1 MFDLY
6 KHRENTDI
14 AFGTYPIIDECDKE
28 NNNFANLKEMLLE
41 YFKDKNIP
49 SEVEVEVKKVTKK
62 YTYTSI
68 VLKFN
73 EDEWGYMHKRLNL
86 KESE

>member
-1 MFDLY
+1 MFDLWQ
-6 KHRENTDI
+6 HRQNTDI
-14 AFGTYPIIDECDKE
+14 ACGTYPIIDYCDKE
-28 NNNFANLKEMLLE
+28 NNNFSNLKEMLLE

-73 EDEWGYMHKRLNL
+73 EDEWGYMHKRLI
-86 KESE
+86 